1 MTTERQMQIATAIT
15 TISEVYER
23 ELSVAAV
30 AAVAIY
36 VTTLQRFEPQLI
48 IKALQ
53 RHVEDPERGRFMPRP
68 ADIIVHLTADSSAT
82 AFNAWTDVLNV
93 IHHNKAQRNAISDP
107 LVHQIVHAMG
117 GWSVL
122 RYGREDELPH
132 RFEQFMR
139 HYRQIST
146 SQALMITQQPAT
158 PKQLTRHTT
167 TGSNPSWKHSQ
178 RPPTSL
184 SQPSRRA

>member
-23 ELSVAAV
+23 ELSV

-68 ADIIVHLTADSSAT
+68 ADIIVHLRPDGSAT
-82 AFNAWTDVLNV
+82 AFNAWTKTLKV
-93 IHHNKAQRNAISDP
+93 IHGQRQASTISDP

-132 RFEQFMR
+132 RFEQFVR
-139 HYRQIST
+139 HYRQMSK
-146 SQALMITQQPAT
+146 SQTLMITQQPAT
-158 PKQLTRHTT
+158 PKQ
-167 TGSNPSWKHSQ
+167 
-178 RPPTSL
+178 
-184 SQPSRRA
+184 

>member
-1 MTTERQMQIATAIT
+1 MTTERRLEIATAIT

-30 AAVAIY
+30 AIY
-36 VTTLQRFEPQLI
+36 VATLQRFEPQLI
-48 IKALQ
+48 VKALQ
-53 RHVEDPERGRFMPRP
+53 RHVEDPDRGRFMPRP
-68 ADIIVHLTADSSAT
+68 ADIIVHLTPDGSAT

-93 IHHNKAQRNAISDP
+93 LHSKAQANTISDP

-139 HYRQIST
+139 HYRQISK

-158 PKQLTRHTT
+158 PKQ
-167 TGSNPSWKHSQ
+167 
-178 RPPTSL
+178 
-184 SQPSRRA
+184 

>member
-30 AAVAIY
+30 AIY
-36 VTTLQRFEPQLI
+36 VTTLQRFDPQLI
-48 IKALQ
+48 VKALQ
-53 RHVEDPERGRFMPRP
+53 RHVEDPDRGRFMPRP
-68 ADIIVHLTADSSAT
+68 ADIIGQLTPDGSAT
-82 AFNAWTDVLNV
+82 AFNASTDVLNV
-93 IHHNKAQRNAISDP
+93 IHHNKAQANTISDP
-107 LVHQIVHAMG
+107 LAHQIVHAMG

-139 HYRQIST
+139 HYRQMSK
-146 SQALMITQQPAT
+146 SSKSRALMTTQQSAT
-158 PKQLTRHTT
+158 VKR
-167 TGSNPSWKHSQ
+167 
-178 RPPTSL
+178 
-184 SQPSRRA
+184 